1 MEHVIKEIHQLLTVN
16 AASVESELGGGQNGY
31 LGIILPP
38 KEYARISN
46 TPFVCPPPP
55 RTGKNGNCPSM
66 DAAQVGEAPPLIK
79 KGGEAPI
86 RRVQGSQHHS

>member
-46 TPFVCPPPP
+46 TPFVCPPPKPGRMETVPAWMQP
-55 RTGKNGNCPSM
+55 R
-66 DAAQVGEAPPLIK
+66 
-79 KGGEAPI
+79 
-86 RRVQGSQHHS
+86 